1 MRPHRLWDQLFCR
14 GVGTGGR
21 GGSRPPNISKGGANV
36 PFAPLPQYFV
46 SVQYS
51 NIAELKCHLPLPIF

>member
-1 MRPHRLWDQLFCR
+1 MRPHGSAILQ
-14 GVGTGGR
+14 
-21 GGSRPPNISKGGANV
+21 GSRNRGAEGVVDPPIFLKEGQMCLL
-36 PFAPLPQYFV
+36 PPPPPQYFV